1 MCFAFRP
8 ILCVYVCDAF
18 CRGPILR
25 RTHDDLEA
33 STMSDDVMNP
43 FLDDDD
49 ELYEANVDVK
59 DAAVSDEV
67 AGDSKPWERDYTDE
81 ERADM
86 KARASAGEVLPG
98 HKKHRTT
105 YHRRD
110 VTDKD
115 LDLLAFIARFKYS
128 TEQQLTLIADVQRR
142 TVYKRLMGL
151 SEMKLVNV
159 FDVPGARRL
168 WMTTQRAHV
177 LLQQSGRIL
186 GDEVRLM
193 KEKDIALDQLAHTL
207 AVNQTAAWL
216 LRGLPLSDD
225 SSAWLRLP
233 YAMKSLLSEY
243 QVRRGWEQLMNAN
256 DTSKQ
261 DRGIIGARR
270 REEVER
276 AVKDGKIKI
285 NEVHEYEPSLWTLS
299 DKNAKGNA
307 TKQFHYP
314 DLVVN
319 RESLRDGAKPE
330 SIAFEIELTAK
341 NRGETARILRMFKN
355 DTMTYKHVVW
365 VVQSDAVGRHIK
377 REDREVGLER
387 DGRMSFIPLVSAE
400 GTMFTDRPWRL

>member
-1 MCFAFRP
+1 MN
-8 ILCVYVCDAF
+8 
-18 CRGPILR
+18 
-25 RTHDDLEA
+25 
-33 STMSDDVMNP
+33 DDVVNP
-43 FLDDDD
+43 FLDNDD
-49 ELYEANVDVK
+49 ELYDNDVDVE
-59 DAAVSDEV
+59 DTGVSDDET
-67 AGDSKPWERDYTDE
+67 DERKPWERDYTDE

-86 KARASAGEVLPG
+86 KARTSAGEVLPG
-98 HKKHRTT
+98 HKKHKTT

-151 SEMKLVNV
+151 REMKLVSV
-159 FDVPGARRL
+159 IDVPGAHRL

-177 LLQQSGRIL
+177 LLQQSGHIL
-186 GDEVRLM
+186 GNEVRLM
-193 KEKDIALDQLAHTL
+193 KEKDVALDQLAHTL

-216 LRGLPLSDD
+216 MRGLPLNDD

-233 YAMKSLLSEY
+233 YTMTSLLSEY
-243 QVRRGWEQLMNAN
+243 QVRKGWEQLMNAH

-261 DRGIIGARR
+261 DRGFIGARR

-276 AVKDGKIKI
+276 AVKDRKIKI
-285 NEVHEYEPSLWTLS
+285 NEVHEHEPSLWTLS

-319 RESLRDGAKPE
+319 RESVRDGAKPE

-341 NRGETARILRMFKN
+341 NRGETARILRMFKK

-365 VVQSDAVGRHIK
+365 VVQSEAVGRHIK
-377 REDREVGLER
+377 REDRDVGLER

-400 GTMFTDRPWRL
+400 GTMFTGRPWRL

>member
-1 MCFAFRP
+1 MN
-8 ILCVYVCDAF
+8 
-18 CRGPILR
+18 
-25 RTHDDLEA
+25 
-33 STMSDDVMNP
+33 DDVVNP
-43 FLDDDD
+43 FLDNDD
-49 ELYEANVDVK
+49 ELYDNDVDVE
-59 DAAVSDEV
+59 DTGVSDDET
-67 AGDSKPWERDYTDE
+67 DERKPWERDYTDE

-86 KARASAGEVLPG
+86 KARTSAGEVLPG
-98 HKKHRTT
+98 HKKHKTT

-115 LDLLAFIARFKYS
+115 LDLLAFLARFKYS

-151 SEMKLVNV
+151 REMKLANV
-159 FDVPGARRL
+159 VDVPGAHRL

-177 LLQQSGRIL
+177 LLQQSGHIL

-193 KEKDIALDQLAHTL
+193 KEKDVALDQLAHTL

-216 LRGLPLSDD
+216 MRGLPLDDD

-233 YAMKSLLSEY
+233 YAMNLLLSEY
-243 QVRRGWEQLMNAN
+243 QVRRGWEQLMNVN

-261 DRGIIGARR
+261 DRGFIGARR
-270 REEVER
+270 RSEVVR
-276 AVKDGKIKI
+276 DVNDGKIKVD
-285 NEVHEYEPSLWTLS
+285 EMHEREPSLWTLS
-299 DKNAKGNA
+299 DKNAKGNN

-319 RESLRDGAKPE
+319 RESVREGGKPE

-341 NRGETARILRMFKN
+341 NRGETASILRMFKK

-377 REDREVGLER
+377 REDRDVGLER